1 MLSAMSAARKNKFCR
16 RAPAIILLDFDLKLQ
31 IKMLNIQNLNS
42 KITEGDIKMK
52 KKLVGLNV
60 IWLVVL
66 LILPLQVYAED
77 AKGTVETQINKM
89 LARMQEP
96 SFKEQPR
103 DAKLADIRKI
113 INEIFDYQELSAR
126 TLGRDWKKFNPQ
138 QQTEFIDLFSQ
149 LLENVYADRILAYT
163 SEKIEYGKVTELREN
178 QTEVES
184 YIITKDNTK
193 VPLFY
198 RLVLK
203 DGQWRVYDVVIE
215 GVSMI
220 KNYRGQFR
228 EMLANKTP
236 EDLLQTLREKVKEKP
251 AS

>member
-1 MLSAMSAARKNKFCR
+1 MKRKFLYLS
-16 RAPAIILLDFDLKLQ
+16 II
-31 IKMLNIQNLNS
+31 
-42 KITEGDIKMK
+42 
-52 KKLVGLNV
+52 GLA
-60 IWLVVL
+60 VL
-66 LILPLQVYAED
+66 LILPLRVYAAD
-77 AKGTVETQINKM
+77 AKTTVETQINKM

-96 SFKEQPR
+96 SFKEQSR

-113 INEIFDYQELSAR
+113 INEIFDYQELSER
-126 TLGRDWKKFNPQ
+126 TLGRDWKKFKPE
-138 QQTEFIDLFSQ
+138 QQTEFVDLFSK

-163 SEKIEYGKVTELREN
+163 HEKIEFGKVTELRKDQVEI
-178 QTEVES
+178 ES
-184 YIITKDNTK
+184 YIITTDNKK

-198 RLVLK
+198 RLIQK
-203 DGQWRVYDVVIE
+203 DGNWRVYDVVIE

-228 EMLANKTP
+228 EMLTNKTP

>member
-1 MLSAMSAARKNKFCR
+1 
-16 RAPAIILLDFDLKLQ
+16 
-31 IKMLNIQNLNS
+31 
-42 KITEGDIKMK
+42 MK

-60 IWLVVL
+60 IWLIVL

-77 AKGTVETQINKM
+77 AKTTVETQINKM

-138 QQTEFIDLFSQ
+138 QQTEFIDLFSK

-163 SEKIEYGKVTELREN
+163 QEKIEYGKVTDLREN

-203 DGQWRVYDVVIE
+203 DGKWRVYDVVIE

-228 EMLANKTP
+228 DILSKKSP
-236 EDLLQTLREKVKEKP
+236 EDLLQTLRDKVQEKP

>member
-1 MLSAMSAARKNKFCR
+1 
-16 RAPAIILLDFDLKLQ
+16 
-31 IKMLNIQNLNS
+31 
-42 KITEGDIKMK
+42 MK
-52 KKLVGLNV
+52 RKLVGLN
-60 IWLVVL
+60 IIGLVFL
-66 LILPLQVYAED
+66 LLLPLQVYAAD
-77 AKGTVETQINKM
+77 AKATVETQINKM

-96 SFKEQPR
+96 SFKEQSR
-103 DAKLADIRKI
+103 DTKLADIRGI
-113 INEIFDYQELSAR
+113 INDIFDYQELSAR

-138 QQTEFIDLFSQ
+138 QQTEFVDLFSK

-163 SEKIEYGKVTELREN
+163 QEKIEYGKVTDLREN

-184 YIITKDNTK
+184 FIITADNKK

-198 RLVLK
+198 RLTLK
-203 DGQWRVYDVVIE
+203 DGKWRVYDVVIE

-228 EMLANKTP
+228 DILAKKSP
-236 EDLLQTLREKVKEKP
+236 EDLLQILREKAKEKP